1 RSALRS
7 FISCPSS
14 LPSSIFSLP
23 FYCSCPLPA
32 LHSFPTR
39 RSSDLLTSLQL
50 AARLAAT
57 GRGLR
62 DLAAVMTR
70 LPQVLVNVP
79 GVDKSR
85 VDSDDE
91 LAAAVA
97 AAEARL
103 GGSGRVLLRSSGTE
117 PLVRVMVEAATQDQ
131 AEREAGGL
139 SEVVR
144 NRLALA

>member
-79 GVDKSR
+79 GVDKTR

-103 GGSGRVLLRSSGTE
+103 GGSGRGLLRVSGNETVGRGLVEGGTE
-117 PLVRVMVEAATQDQ
+117 VQ
-131 AEREAGGL
+131 AERAGGGL
-139 SEVVR
+139 
-144 NRLALA
+144 